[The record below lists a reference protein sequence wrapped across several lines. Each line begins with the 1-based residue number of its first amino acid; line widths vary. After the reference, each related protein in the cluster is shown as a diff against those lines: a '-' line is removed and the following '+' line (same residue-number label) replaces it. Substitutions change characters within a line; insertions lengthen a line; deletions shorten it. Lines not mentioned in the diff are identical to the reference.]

1 MTKRDKTERMPC
13 PLCGT
18 DQVQHEGAC
27 IRCGAVLTVRVPIF
41 AASAPPYGWN
51 FALKDGAAQP
61 IKPVKKVWVVQSK
74 APDHSGGERTLVA
87 VEETE
92 RAAHRAAIQ
101 DALINWVQGSWD
113 EFTVRE
119 VKKLRRLIVAKRW
132 KAACALWAETS
143 DYELSVEKT
152 ELSES
157 EEDTDLEG
165 VNWP

>member
-13 PLCGT
+13 PSCGT
-18 DQVQHEGAC
+18 IQVQHEGAC
-27 IRCGAVLTVRVPIF
+27 IQCGAELTVRVPIF
-41 AASAPPYGWN
+41 AASAPPFGWD

-61 IKPVKKVWVVQSK
+61 IKPVKKVWVVQAK

-113 EFTVRE
+113 EFTVTE
-119 VKKLRRLIVAKRW
+119 VRKLKRLIKTRQW
-132 KAACALWAETS
+132 KDAVEWWTKIS
-143 DYELSVEKT
+143 DYELSVEAS
-152 ELSES
+152 ELSAS
-157 EEDTDLEG
+157 EEDAEIEG